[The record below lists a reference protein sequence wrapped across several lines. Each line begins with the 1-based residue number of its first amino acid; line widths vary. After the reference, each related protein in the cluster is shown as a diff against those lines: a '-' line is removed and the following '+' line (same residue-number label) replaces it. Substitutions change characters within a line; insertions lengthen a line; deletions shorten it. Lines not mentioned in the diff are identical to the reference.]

1 MAVITSAAGTFT
13 YNDTFKHEYEVG
25 IAFCHENA
33 VANEVAITPY
43 RPGTVVG
50 KVTATGKIKRQDASA
65 ADGSQVAYGVV
76 SEDKTFD
83 VAAATD
89 TKVRVMV
96 RGPAIV
102 NKSML
107 VMGAGTD
114 TDAEKL
120 VVYAALEAKNILVNT
135 GITL

>member
-13 YNDTFKHEYEVG
+13 YSDTFKHEYEVSS
-25 IAFCHENA
+25 AFCHENMTA
-33 VANEVAITPY
+33 LEAAITTY

-50 KVTATGKIKRQDASA
+50 KITASGKVKKQDAASV
-65 ADGSQVAYGVV
+65 DGSQVAYGIV
-76 SEDKTFD
+76 SEDRTFA

-107 VMGAGTD
+107 DMGAGTD

-120 VVYAALEAKNILVNT
+120 AVYTALEAKNILVNT